1 MMKVPALVRMKAWK
15 MAMGTSKRAIVIGGP
30 TASGKTG
37 LAIQVARH
45 FGTEIISFDSRQC
58 FREMKIGVARPTAEE
73 LAAVQHHFIASHSI
87 KNNLNAAWFESFALE
102 KAAEIFSKHDH
113 LVLVGGTG
121 LYARAFTDGLDPIPE
136 INSAVRQQIL
146 DSYEANGLQW
156 LQESVRN
163 EDPEYYST
171 GEIMNPHR
179 LIRALEVIR
188 GTGRSIRE
196 YQNKFNNA
204 SGSGKERPFT
214 ALKFTTS
221 LPREELYENI
231 NLRVDRMIKEGL
243 IEEVNGLIPYRQ
255 LPALNTVG
263 YKEIFS
269 FLDGET
275 TISEAVEKIKQNTRR
290 YAKRQMTWFKK
301 EQYNPVFPSDAEAVI
316 NAST

>member
-1 MMKVPALVRMKAWK
+1 MMKVPALVMKRVWK
-15 MAMGTSKRAIVIGGP
+15 MAMGTSKKAIVIGGA

-37 LAIQVARH
+37 LAIKVARY

-58 FREMKIGVARPTAEE
+58 YREMNIGVARPTPEE
-73 LAAVQHHFIASHSI
+73 LALVPHHFIASHSI
-87 KNNLNAAWFESFALE
+87 RDNLNAAWFESFALQ
-102 KAAEIFSKHDH
+102 KATEIFSKHDH

-121 LYARAFTDGLDPIPE
+121 LYAKAFTEGLDPIPE
-136 INSAVRQQIL
+136 INTAVRQEIL
-146 DSYEANGLQW
+146 DLYEANGLQW
-156 LQESVRN
+156 LQENVRK

-171 GEIMNPHR
+171 GEVMNPHR

-196 YQNKFNNA
+196 YQNKFN
-204 SGSGKERPFT
+204 SSTGSGKERSFSI
-214 ALKFTTS
+214 LKFTTS
-221 LPREELYENI
+221 LPRKELYENI
-231 NLRVDRMIKEGL
+231 NGRVDRMIEEGL
-243 IEEVNGLIPYRQ
+243 EKEVRSLLPFRH

-275 TISEAVEKIKQNTRR
+275 TILEAIEKIKQNTRR

-301 EQYNPVFPSDAEAVI
+301 EQYIPVVPSDPEAVI